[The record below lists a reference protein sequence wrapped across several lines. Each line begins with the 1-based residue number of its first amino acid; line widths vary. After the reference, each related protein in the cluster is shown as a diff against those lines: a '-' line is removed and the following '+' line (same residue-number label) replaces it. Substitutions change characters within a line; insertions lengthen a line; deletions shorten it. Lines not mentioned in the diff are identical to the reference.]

1 MVHDQVVSNAPA
13 PAAAPRLRQHVIAA
27 EQRVRADLEET
38 FAFFSDAANLE
49 GITPPFLGFSILTPL
64 PIVMREGALIEYRLK
79 LMGVPLGWLTRIE
92 SWVPNVS
99 FTDVQLRGPYA
110 RWVHTHR
117 FERVSGGTVVR
128 DRVEYS
134 LPSSPLSEPFHPWF
148 VRPMVERIFSYRR
161 SAIAQLLG

>member
-1 MVHDQVVSNAPA
+1 MNHDQRLHIPA
-13 PAAAPRLRQHVIAA
+13 RRRQHVI
-27 EQRVRADLEET
+27 ESDQRVGTGLRDT

-49 GITPPFLGFSILTPL
+49 GITPPFLGFSILTPQ
-64 PIVMREGALIEYRLK
+64 PIAMREGALIEYRLK

-92 SWVPNVS
+92 SWIPNVS

-117 FERVSGGTVVR
+117 FESVEGGTRVR
-128 DRVEYS
+128 DRVEYA
-134 LPSSPLSEPFHPWF
+134 LPLSALSEPFHPWF